1 MNLFKILPP
10 QPSSTICHP
19 ERSEGPASLPLPP
32 NIHQIGGPGYA
43 TPSLNWIR
51 SATRICVI
59 AALAFVTTFGS
70 LPARA
75 QQPRDPDPILDAMQ
89 QELDRE
95 QQLLLLPGMQ
105 RPYFIE
111 YRVDDFSSYEAVAN
125 YGALTNEQGGHQ
137 RIVRVTVRVGSYV
150 FDSSSAKGDGI
161 AQLAPTDN
169 NPEAIRYA
177 LWLATDDAYK
187 IALRNFAAKQATLKR
202 FESQPR
208 EHDFAQARPVHHTE
222 PLHSIQLDRDDWKRR
237 LIEASGLYASA
248 PEVHAFSKDVQYSTA
263 NLRAI
268 AVNRYLVNTENTQ
281 VRTGYTGYQANIS
294 VGGQA
299 ADGMRLGRDN
309 GSVAATARELESA
322 AAFRQRTIDDL
333 KSFNQLRNAPVVSA
347 DDYHGPILF
356 SADAAADVL
365 THLFVPNVEADRP
378 EPGTTARTQGAYNS
392 SLHARVL
399 PEFLNVTDD
408 PLEATFEGKHLLGA
422 YEVDDEGVAAQPTE
436 LVSAGKLENYL
447 IGREPV
453 RDFPLSNGHGRAAPA
468 QAPRSHAGVTLFKP
482 VPGPGGKLLSD
493 ADMNDHLLALAKEQ
507 KRDVYAVDTLGG
519 ELAPRLLYRVH
530 PDGSRELVR
539 GAVFDEVDSRSLRSS
554 IIAAGGTPWI
564 ANSLGPIPQTTI
576 APALL
581 FDDVVIKRATEEQ
594 QKLPFYAPPPI
605 DR

>member
-1 MNLFKILPP
+1 MKIARLLSLSLGILFVTNTGLCSALPP
-10 QPSSTICHP
+10 DPSDH
-19 ERSEGPASLPLPP
+19 
-32 NIHQIGGPGYA
+32 
-43 TPSLNWIR
+43 
-51 SATRICVI
+51 
-59 AALAFVTTFGS
+59 
-70 LPARA
+70 
-75 QQPRDPDPILDAMQ
+75 DPILNAMQ

-111 YRVDDFSSYEAVAN
+111 YRLDDFASYEAVAN
-125 YGALTNEQGGHQ
+125 YGALTTEQQGHQ

-150 FDSSSAKGDGI
+150 FDSSSARGDGVV
-161 AQLAPTDN
+161 QLAPTDN

-187 IALRNFAAKQATLKR
+187 VALRNFAAKQANLKR
-202 FESQPR
+202 FETQPH
-208 EHDFAQARPVHHTE
+208 EHDFAEARSVIHIE
-222 PLHSIQLDRDDWKRR
+222 PLRSLQLDRDDWKRR

-248 PEVHAFSKDVQYSTA
+248 PEVRGFAKDVQYSTA
-263 NLRAI
+263 NIRGVAL
-268 AVNRYLVNTENTQ
+268 NRYIVNTENTQ

-322 AAFRQRTIDDL
+322 AAFHERTIADL
-333 KSFNQLRNAPVVSA
+333 RTFHELCVAPVVAA
-347 DDYHGPILF
+347 DDYHGPVLF
-356 SADAAADVL
+356 SADASADVL
-365 THLFVPNVEADRP
+365 TRLFIPNIEADRP

-422 YEVDDEGVAAQPTE
+422 YEVDDQGVAAQPTE
-436 LVSAGKLENYL
+436 IVVAGKLENYL

-453 RDFPLSNGHGRAAPA
+453 RDFPTSNGHGRAAPA
-468 QAPRSHAGVTLFKP
+468 QPAHSHAGVTLFKP
-482 VPGPGGKLLSD
+482 VAAADGKLLSD
-493 ADMNDHLLALAKEQ
+493 ADMTAHLLALAKEQ
-507 KRDVYAVDTLGG
+507 KRDVYIVETLGG

-539 GAVFDEVDSRSLRSS
+539 GAAFDEVDNRSLRSS
-554 IIAAGGTPWI
+554 IIAAGGTPWV
-564 ANSLGPIPQTTI
+564 ANFLGPIPQTTI

-581 FDDVVIKRATEEQ
+581 FDDVVVKRATEEQ
-594 QKLPFYAPPPI
+594 QKLPYYAPPPLTP
-605 DR
+605 